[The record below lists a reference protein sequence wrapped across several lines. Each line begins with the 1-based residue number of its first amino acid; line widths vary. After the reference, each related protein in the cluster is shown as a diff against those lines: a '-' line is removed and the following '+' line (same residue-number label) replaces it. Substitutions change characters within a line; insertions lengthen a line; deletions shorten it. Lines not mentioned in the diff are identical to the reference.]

1 MDFPIQKN
9 VIFQFVMLVS
19 LPDGRGSISGYI
31 SYILIFLVVITMVI
45 PICNLNCTPK
55 YKAGPVFTIAVLVNT
70 SRTYFTFGFMV
81 QGGATLYSNPV
92 PKDFYYR
99 MILVP
104 MNLSFFWMGILPTN
118 NREIFREKKRGF
130 ELWRVGLNRWIS
142 GDGIRV
148 KCFTNP
154 LVLQHQ
160 CKTHSLW

>member
-1 MDFPIQKN
+1 MVGVKYQ
-9 VIFQFVMLVS
+9 VISV
-19 LPDGRGSISGYI
+19 I
-31 SYILIFLVVITMVI
+31 SYFFLVVITMVI
-45 PICNLNCTPK
+45 PICNLNCAPK

-118 NREIFREKKRGF
+118 NREIFRAKRK
-130 ELWRVGLNRWIS
+130 
-142 GDGIRV
+142 GD
-148 KCFTNP
+148 
-154 LVLQHQ
+154 L
-160 CKTHSLW
+160 SSEEWD